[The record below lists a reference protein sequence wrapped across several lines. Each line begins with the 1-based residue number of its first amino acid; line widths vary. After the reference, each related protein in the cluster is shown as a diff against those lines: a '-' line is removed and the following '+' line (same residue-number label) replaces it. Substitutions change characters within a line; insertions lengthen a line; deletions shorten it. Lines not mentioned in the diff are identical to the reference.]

1 MSPTARRAAA
11 SPTASPAAPAAGG
24 AVPVSALDL
33 LHAAAGEDAAAP
45 VLRAEALQLAYGAR
59 TVVGAGEGV
68 DLEIAPGRLT
78 ALVGAN
84 GSGKSTLLRG
94 LARLLAPQA
103 GRVTLDGVDVARIP
117 SRRIARAIGVLPQSP
132 IAPEGIRVAELVA
145 RGRYPHQGIFR
156 GRRSDDDLI
165 VAAALEATDAMELVD
180 RRVDELSGGQRQ
192 RVWIA
197 MALAQQPRIL
207 LLDEP
212 TSALDIAHQ
221 VEVLDVLRAEV
232 ARGMTVVLVIHD
244 LTLAARY
251 ADDLVVMADGAI
263 IARGAPGAV
272 LTGEVVQRAF
282 GVEARV
288 LEDPDTGRPVILPRS
303 QPAE

>member
-1 MSPTARRAAA
+1 MTPQA
-11 SPTASPAAPAAGG
+11 SG
-24 AVPVSALDL
+24 
-33 LHAAAGEDAAAP
+33 P
-45 VLRAEALQLAYGAR
+45 VLRAEGLSLGYHR
-59 TVVGAGEGV
+59 TAVVHDI

-78 ALVGAN
+78 VLVGAN
-84 GSGKSTLLRG
+84 ASGKSTLVRG
-94 LARLLAPQA
+94 LARLLTPLA
-103 GRVTLDGVDVARIP
+103 GAVTLDGEDLGRLP
-117 SRRIARAIGVLPQSP
+117 SRRVARTVGVLPQSP
-132 IAPEGIRVAELVA
+132 IAPEGVRVGDLVA
-145 RGRYPHQGIFR
+145 HGRYPHRSLFR
-156 GRRSDDDLI
+156 GHRSDDDAV
-165 VAAALEATDAMELVD
+165 VAAALAATDSGPLVD

-232 ARGMTVVLVIHD
+232 TKGTTVVLVMHD

-251 ADDLVVMADGAI
+251 ADELVVMAQGRI
-263 IARGAPGAV
+263 VARGEPVGT
-272 LTGEVVQRAF
+272 LTEDVVEQAF
-282 GVEARV
+282 GVRARV

-303 QPAE
+303 TTATR

>member
-1 MSPTARRAAA
+1 MPPPPVGS
-11 SPTASPAAPAAGG
+11 
-24 AVPVSALDL
+24 AVPTSALDL
-33 LHAAAGEDAAAP
+33 LHAAAGDGSSPP
-45 VLRAEALQLAYGAR
+45 VLRAEGLALAYGAR
-59 TVVGAGEGV
+59 TVVAGV

-94 LARLLAPQA
+94 LARLLPPQA

-156 GRRSDDDLI
+156 GRRSDDDVI
-165 VAAALEATDAMELVD
+165 VAAALEATDAMQLVD

-251 ADDLVVMADGAI
+251 ADDLVVMAEGAI
-263 IARGAPGAV
+263 IARGAPGEV
-272 LTGEVVQRAF
+272 LTGEIVQRAF

-303 QPAE
+303 QPLP